1 MNEKKVSI
9 LLVDDTAYNIMI
21 LEEFLD
27 ADYKLSSAVDV
38 NTTQKAQLFAE
49 YLNNKIITY
58 QKSSPKNDSN

>member
-1 MNEKKVSI
+1 M
-9 LLVDDTAYNIMI
+9 MI
-21 LEEFLD
+21 TLYQFTP
-27 ADYKLSSAVDV
+27 AWGIV